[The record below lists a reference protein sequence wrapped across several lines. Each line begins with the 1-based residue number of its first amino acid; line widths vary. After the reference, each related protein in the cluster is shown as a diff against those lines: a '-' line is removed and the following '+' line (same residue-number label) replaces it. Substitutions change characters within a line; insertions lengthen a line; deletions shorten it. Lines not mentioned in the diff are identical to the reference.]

1 MGSIG
6 FPEMIFIF
14 VLALLIFGPKKLP
27 ELGRSLGKGL
37 SEFRR
42 ASSELR
48 NSLEREM
55 QNIEQDTKVEEPS
68 QTAAKDSPDPSK
80 TSTVEQEAY
89 EEQETKVEEPCATA
103 AKDSAEASPTSPVEQ
118 EAYKH
123 GGYSG
128 ERQD

>member
-6 FPEMIFIF
+6 FPEMVFIF

-27 ELGRSLGKGL
+27 ELGRSLGKGI

-55 QNIEQDTKVEEPS
+55 HNI
-68 QTAAKDSPDPSK
+68 
-80 TSTVEQEAY
+80 
-89 EEQETKVEEPCATA
+89 EQETKVEEPVQTVAKDSAAGSDTNTVDYGETTVEEPAPTA
-103 AKDSAEASPTSPVEQ
+103 AKDSADGSDANTVDQ
-118 EAYKH
+118 GAYKY

>member
-6 FPEMIFIF
+6 FPEMVFIF

-27 ELGRSLGKGL
+27 ELGRSLGKGI

-55 QNIEQDTKVEEPS
+55 HNI
-68 QTAAKDSPDPSK
+68 
-80 TSTVEQEAY
+80 
-89 EEQETKVEEPCATA
+89 EQETKVEEPVQTA
-103 AKDSAEASPTSPVEQ
+103 AKDSTESSDTSTVEQ
-118 EAYKH
+118 GAYKSAD
-123 GGYSG
+123 YSG

>member
-55 QNIEQDTKVEEPS
+55 QNIEQDTKVEEAKAEDTKAEETKAEETKAKESS
-68 QTAAKDSPDPSK
+68 QTAAKDSAGSDK
-80 TSTVEQEAY
+80 TGA
-89 EEQETKVEEPCATA
+89 
-103 AKDSAEASPTSPVEQ
+103 VEQ

-128 ERQD
+128 EHHD